1 MTYTRRL
8 RSKVLPVLRLQVY
21 KRVGSIWKRGK
32 EIWYLVTTS
41 FHLLRT
47 AWNGKNT
54 PGLFGR
60 FIQITSLLWKY
71 VNGGTKLKKPP
82 KQTLFCARRV
92 FLKIYSCFFL
102 YVFAPSRDRPHIG
115 STSDRVLK
123 ILSLTDKKMTTLC
136 AQWNKTTQNMFISR
150 SLIHWRWL
158 ANLK

>member
-71 VNGGTKLKKPP
+71 VNEGTKLKKHP
-82 KQTLFCARRV
+82 KQTLFALVV
-92 FLKIYSCFFL
+92 FSSKFIHTFFCTFSPHHEIAPTSAQLAIECLKFFL
-102 YVFAPSRDRPHIG
+102 LPIKKWQHCAHNETKPRK
-115 STSDRVLK
+115 TC
-123 ILSLTDKKMTTLC
+123 LSLVL
-136 AQWNKTTQNMFISR
+136 
-150 SLIHWRWL
+150 
-158 ANLK
+158 